1 MARGDSQ
8 GQNSKS
14 GRRGSGVLGRMLGLL
29 AFLPLA
35 SRAPIYAR
43 LMLALVL
50 DDRMPAGRKALLAGA
65 AGYLLIGRD
74 LVPDDVPLIGGLDDL
89 VVVVLAVDLF
99 LDGVPE
105 ELLAEKLAELG
116 IDRSGFDD
124 DMARVRRLTPGPV
137 RKTIRRFPQLI
148 GQAAETIEHSG
159 IGPRVRGW
167 ISKEDSFA

>member
-1 MARGDSQ
+1 MARSDSK
-8 GQNSKS
+8 GRGKGS
-14 GRRGSGVLGRMLGLL
+14 RRGSGALGRVLGLL

-43 LMLALVL
+43 LMVALIL
-50 DDRMPAGRKALLAGA
+50 DERMPAARKALLAGA
-65 AGYLLIGRD
+65 AGYLVIGRD
-74 LVPDDVPLIGGLDDL
+74 LVPDRVPLIGGLDDL

-105 ELLAEKLAELG
+105 ELLAEKLTELG

-137 RKTIRRFPQLI
+137 RKTIRRFPELI

-159 IGPRVRGW
+159 IGPRVRSW